1 MKKKFLLFI
10 LAFAMILP
18 CAVFL
23 SACGGNKNK
32 PKEVGISV
40 YIDGTLVDND
50 NNEIN
55 IVYGQYENAI
65 DVINNKVSV
74 KLNFDNN
81 TNKDL
86 SFGSDGF
93 SILGLPDILNANEQG
108 YVLKLSYKNYNK
120 ALNLV
125 VHKADIDF
133 TNVGWSYDDSDP
145 FTYDGQRKT
154 VSIENLP
161 KEVTVKNY
169 TGTFSATD
177 AGTYTAGVEFEYDK
191 NNYNIINDEHLALTQ
206 QWTINKK
213 QVNKPSKVSGRLFYN
228 GQEQTGVNYKAED
241 KDVLFTVS
249 GNATA
254 TNADEYSV
262 TFALINTT
270 NYEWNDKSTNNVVI
284 DWKIEKAQNTISGE
298 LAFEGITFGETLG
311 EPSGVS
317 ALYGEITYKYYN
329 STYKCYKCWNLLCK
343 RFFCWQ

>member
-10 LAFAMILP
+10 LAFAMILLW
-18 CAVFL
+18 AVFL

-50 NNEIN
+50 NNDIN

-120 ALNLV
+120 ELNLV

-133 TNVGWSYDDSDP
+133 SKVYWNYDEP
-145 FTYDGQRKT
+145 YTYDGEEKT
-154 VSIENLP
+154 VELVNVPENV
-161 KEVTVKNY
+161 EVTYQNNKETNAETYNATATLIYDTTNY
-169 TGTFSATD
+169 ELSNVNF
-177 AGTYTAGVEFEYDK
+177 
-191 NNYNIINDEHLALTQ
+191 DETIEWA
-206 QWTINKK
+206 INKQ
-213 QVNKPSKVSGRLFYN
+213 QVNKPSKVSSSLFYS
-228 GQEQTGVNYKAED
+228 GQEQTGVNYNAQD
-241 KDVLFTVS
+241 KGVIFTVN
-249 GNATA
+249 GFATA
-254 TNADEYSV
+254 TKAGQYSA
-262 TFALINTT
+262 TFTLIDTN
-270 NYEWNDKSTNNVVI
+270 NYEWNDETTTNVVI
-284 DWKIEKAQNTISGE
+284 EWKIEKAVNEITGE
-298 LAFEGITFGETLG
+298 LAFEGITYGETLG
-311 EPSGVS
+311 ISIDEFF
-317 ALYGEITYKYYN
+317 N
-329 STYKCYKCWNLLCK
+329 SPLFSEENLDVE
-343 RFFCWQ
+343 

>member
-93 SILGLPDILNANEQG
+93 SILSHIS
-108 YVLKLSYKNYNK
+108 LSK
-120 ALNLV
+120 
-125 VHKADIDF
+125 
-133 TNVGWSYDDSDP
+133 TP
-145 FTYDGQRKT
+145 F
-154 VSIENLP
+154 I
-161 KEVTVKNY
+161 
-169 TGTFSATD
+169 
-177 AGTYTAGVEFEYDK
+177 
-191 NNYNIINDEHLALTQ
+191 
-206 QWTINKK
+206 
-213 QVNKPSKVSGRLFYN
+213 
-228 GQEQTGVNYKAED
+228 
-241 KDVLFTVS
+241 
-249 GNATA
+249 
-254 TNADEYSV
+254 
-262 TFALINTT
+262 FALFSN
-270 NYEWNDKSTNNVVI
+270 
-284 DWKIEKAQNTISGE
+284 
-298 LAFEGITFGETLG
+298 
-311 EPSGVS
+311 
-317 ALYGEITYKYYN
+317 
-329 STYKCYKCWNLLCK
+329 
-343 RFFCWQ
+343 FFREVYSC